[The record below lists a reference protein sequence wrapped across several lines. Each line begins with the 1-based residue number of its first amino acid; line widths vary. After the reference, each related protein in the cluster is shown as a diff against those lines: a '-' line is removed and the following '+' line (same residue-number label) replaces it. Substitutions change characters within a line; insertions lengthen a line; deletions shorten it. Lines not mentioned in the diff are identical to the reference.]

1 MRTDR
6 LNEMEQYVLK
16 HASASLEELAQVFGI
31 SLNTVRRDVQTLLQ
45 RGLIR
50 KVYGGV
56 AAVNQAEPLPMSVRA
71 GRNSEEKQIIGKLA
85 GTLIGDHTSVF
96 LDSGSTTPQI
106 LPYLAEKQSIT
117 VVTHSL
123 AAMYEASRYP
133 NLKVINLGGVFNAD
147 TASYV
152 GITTVEALA
161 RIRVDTV
168 LIAATGVSLE
178 HGLTNTTYLEADIKR
193 RVTEHAANIVLMAD
207 HSKFDH
213 TAVLSFCPFHR
224 LSAVVTDRPPAN
236 HYLDYMAEHE
246 IRLLHPEQA

>member
-16 HASASLEELAQVFGI
+16 HSSASLEELAQVYGV

-71 GRNSEEKQIIGKLA
+71 GRNSAEKQAIGKLA

-106 LPYLAEKQSIT
+106 LPYLAEKQGIT

-133 NLKVINLGGVFNAD
+133 NLKVINLGGVFNTD
-147 TASYV
+147 TSSYV
-152 GITTVEALA
+152 GITTVEALSS
-161 RIRVDTV
+161 IRVDTV

-193 RVTEHAANIVLMAD
+193 RVTENASNIVLMAD

-213 TAVLSFCPFHR
+213 AAVLSFCPFHR
-224 LSAVVTDRPPAN
+224 LRAVVTDRPPARQ
-236 HYLDYMAEHE
+236 YLDYMKEHN
-246 IRLLHPEQA
+246 IRLLCP